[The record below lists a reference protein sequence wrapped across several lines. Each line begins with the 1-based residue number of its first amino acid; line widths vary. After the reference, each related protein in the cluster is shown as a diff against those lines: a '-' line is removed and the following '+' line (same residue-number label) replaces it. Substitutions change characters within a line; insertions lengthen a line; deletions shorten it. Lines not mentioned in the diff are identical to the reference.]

1 MHTLRRSSTRLMA
14 MLIAMSLF
22 MAAMPMAGA
31 APDHKQ
37 FTATIDP
44 AEALAGTSTDFDVIV
59 TNTSDHV
66 RLGAV
71 RITVPAEFELEG
83 MSASGWNV
91 SGNQVTAP
99 LPSQGL
105 EPGESL
111 VVTVTARTA
120 LQDGDTDYEFAIEAR
135 QANHFNGAGNSLNY
149 VGDPLEV
156 TVTGS
161 AVACD
166 AGSCSTSFSE
176 DTTNANVSAN
186 CKSDDCGVL
195 VLDLDDDYCV
205 GEENCAGK
213 ATFWNPPA
221 DASGWV
227 KLRLEIPKS
236 EVDGWKKPKLYIA
249 KSVADEALECGKGSV
264 PDCHYFVI
272 RKHGKYIIKAW
283 IEATDPRAFAS

>member
-1 MHTLRRSSTRLMA
+1 MGR
-14 MLIAMSLF
+14 
-22 MAAMPMAGA
+22 
-31 APDHKQ
+31 
-37 FTATIDP
+37 
-44 AEALAGTSTDFDVIV
+44 TSTDFEVAV

-71 RITVPAEFELEG
+71 RISVPAEFALEG
-83 MSASGWNV
+83 MSAPGWDV

-99 LPSQGL
+99 KPSQGL
-105 EPGESL
+105 KPGESL
-111 VVTVTARTA
+111 VVTVTGRTA
-120 LQDGDTDYEFAIEAR
+120 LQDDDTDYEFGIEAR

-166 AGSCSTSFSE
+166 AGSCSASFSE
-176 DTTNANVSAN
+176 ATTNANVSAN
-186 CKSDDCGVL
+186 CESDDCGIL

-205 GEENCAGK
+205 GDEACAGK

-236 EVDGWKKPKLYIA
+236 EVAGWEKPKLLIA
-249 KSVADEALECGKGSV
+249 KTVSDEALECGSESS
-264 PDCHYFVI
+264 PLDCHYFVI
-272 RKHGKYIIKAW
+272 RKHGTYIIKAW